1 MNDEKVDI
9 VIVEDDPSDAELIT
23 RVFRKHNMAN
33 KIVLLKDGAEALDF
47 FFGGKANDHPKVVLL
62 DLKLPK
68 VNGIEVLQRLKSDER
83 TKNIPVV
90 VLTSSAESQDIKDAY
105 KYGVNSYVTK
115 PIRFEDF
122 ANAVTELRMYWL
134 LLNKPSEGQTS
145 VRDAEEDLTMADRHT
160 LNEEMMG
167 GKVEIVIV
175 EDNPNDA
182 ELILRAFRKHNM
194 ANQVVHLKDGAE
206 ALDFFFPPNGPAPG
220 GANAA
225 LKVVLLDLKLPKV
238 DGIEVLR
245 RLKANE
251 RTRSIP
257 VVVLTSST
265 EQRDLQGRV
274 RVGRQQLCGQ
284 AHQVR

>member
-33 KIVLLKDGAEALDF
+33 NIVLLKDGAEALDF

-90 VLTSSAESQDIKDAY
+90 VLTSSAESQDIRDAY
-105 KYGVNSYVTK
+105 QYGVNSYVTK

-134 LLNKPSEGQTS
+134 LLNKPGEGQ
-145 VRDAEEDLTMADRHT
+145 A
-160 LNEEMMG
+160 
-167 GKVEIVIV
+167 
-175 EDNPNDA
+175 
-182 ELILRAFRKHNM
+182 
-194 ANQVVHLKDGAE
+194 
-206 ALDFFFPPNGPAPG
+206 PAPT
-220 GANAA
+220 A
-225 LKVVLLDLKLPKV
+225 
-238 DGIEVLR
+238 R
-245 RLKANE
+245 R
-251 RTRSIP
+251 S
-257 VVVLTSST
+257 
-265 EQRDLQGRV
+265 
-274 RVGRQQLCGQ
+274 
-284 AHQVR
+284 